1 MTENSND
8 NQKKEKF
15 YHKKWFAI
23 LLMVF
28 IATAPIGILLM
39 WLNGFFS
46 KKVRIAVTIVLMAIF
61 IPIAIQQDKEQEAEH
76 EKLREQREIKE
87 QEKAEAKEKE
97 DKEQKEQEEAE
108 KEKEEEEKD
117 LSVKEM
123 VAAVE
128 DGEDVKE
135 VIEENGKEVEEVKEV
150 DLGEEGGNTLQIS
163 NDDTLA
169 LNEESFM
176 KMARHMFDS
185 VEVAFADEDIDTVQ
199 VFVQDEFTMENGE
212 NKTQN
217 VFSYNYTR
225 EDFEDLELDNFKD
238 LIYGEEYRVFQQ
250 AENYAIHPA
259 IYDGLKD
266 KYKNEL
272 TQ

>member
-87 QEKAEAKEKE
+87 QEKAEAKEN
-97 DKEQKEQEEAE
+97 KEQKEQEEAE
-108 KEKEEEEKD
+108 KEKEEEEKE

-163 NDDTLA
+163 NDDPLA

-225 EDFEDLELDNFKD
+225 EDFEDLELDN
-238 LIYGEEYRVFQQ
+238 
-250 AENYAIHPA
+250 
-259 IYDGLKD
+259 
-266 KYKNEL
+266 
-272 TQ
+272 